1 MKEKQLLGLPLK
13 AKNQFLTIKKEKQ
26 RGFRGEEEEEEKVMR
41 KKRERGK

>member
-13 AKNQFLTIKKEKQ
+13 AKTQFLTIKKEKQ
-26 RGFRGEEEEEEKVMR
+26 RGFRGEEEEKKVMR